1 MLTALSMDL
10 VAPTVWIFLLAV
22 ALFVA
27 AVVILVQR
35 SRALDARAR
44 LRSLRESIHQ
54 VASLSSV
61 GHRLDVAQF
70 SDEPELATTINQLF
84 DALAERDGEVGTR
97 EQLFRDFAAT
107 LPEVLL
113 IHDQRI
119 YFANDAAA
127 ELVGVEAQQ
136 LAGRAVTD
144 LVKPAYRAIFRKSTQ
159 SLLDS
164 QTLIERREFQLIDGS
179 DQGLWVEASSRVVMY
194 EGNSVVLTVA
204 RDITHKRSLEASL
217 GRDRQFAQ
225 FTLESIAEGVIT
237 TDTNGLI
244 DYMNRS
250 AEALTGFGRDAV
262 NGRSFADVFRLV
274 DEGDRKG
281 LEDPVQ
287 RCLAARQRVNM
298 GRRAVLLG
306 RSPDHEHSVEVTA
319 SPIRRDGSIAGVV
332 VLIHDVTEIRGLTR
346 QMSYQASH
354 DALTGLINRRE
365 FERRLE
371 SGLASARE
379 SGANHM
385 LAYLDLDRFKAVND
399 SCGHQA
405 GDRLL
410 QEIAGILKDKV
421 RDSDFSAR
429 IGGDEFALLLV
440 GCPMDKAR
448 QIAESIVR
456 AIADYRFVWQNRIF
470 TLGVSIGLVEIGQS
484 SGTAEQTLAAA
495 DSACYVA
502 KQRGRGRVEVYTAR
516 EETIARERGEIQWLK
531 RIQQAL
537 DDGSFELQSQTIL
550 AVGSRSG
557 GPAMEMLL
565 RLPAADGDVAAP
577 DEFLV
582 AAERYQL
589 MPEIDRWVV
598 KTTLAAVATH
608 KIRLPEG
615 RGVSINLSGQTL
627 GDESFLEFVV
637 DCLDRSGVAPA
648 KICFEVT
655 ESALIANLSNAQ
667 RFIEVLH
674 GMGAE
679 FALDDF
685 GSGLGA
691 FSKLKNI
698 PVDYLKID
706 GSFTRGLALDVVNQE
721 MVTAM
726 IKLAET
732 MDFRTVAEEVEDQTD
747 FDALRA
753 MGVDFVQGYFVEK
766 PQTL

>member
-1 MLTALSMDL
+1 MDA
-10 VAPTVWIFLLAV
+10 VSPTFLLIVLAV
-22 ALFVA
+22 AL
-27 AVVILVQR
+27 AVCLAVIAWQGWQR
-35 SRALDARAR
+35 AQHRNR
-44 LRSLRESIHQ
+44 LRELTASIQ
-54 VASLSSV
+54 SVASLSSV
-61 GHRLDVAQF
+61 GHRLDIADF
-70 SDEPELATTINQLF
+70 EDSPELAQTINQLF
-84 DALAERDGEVGTR
+84 DALAERDDEVDTR
-97 EQLFRDFAAT
+97 EQLFRDFATAV
-107 LPEVLL
+107 PEVLL

-119 YFANDAAA
+119 YFANEPAAS
-127 ELVGVEAQQ
+127 LVGVDTGQ
-136 LAGRAVTD
+136 LAGRSVTD

-159 SLLDS
+159 SLLDGETVHE
-164 QTLIERREFQLIDGS
+164 QREFQLIDGS
-179 DQGLWVEASSRVVMY
+179 DQGLWVEASSRLINY
-194 EGNSVVLTVA
+194 EGNTVVLTVA
-204 RDITHKRSLEASL
+204 RDISHKRSLEASL
-217 GRDRQFAQ
+217 GRGKQFAQ
-225 FTLESIAEGVIT
+225 FTLESIAEGVVT
-237 TDTNGLI
+237 TDTAGRI
-244 DYMNRS
+244 DYMNRA
-250 AEALTGFGRDAV
+250 AESLTGFSRDAIA
-262 NGRSFADVFRLV
+262 GKAFSDAIRLV
-274 DEGDRKG
+274 DETDRKS

-306 RSPDHEHSVEVTA
+306 RSADHEHSVEVTA
-319 SPIRRDGSIAGVV
+319 SPIRGDGGIAGAV
-332 VLIHDVTEIRGLTR
+332 VLIHDVSEIRGLTR

-365 FERRLE
+365 FERRLDDC
-371 SGLASARE
+371 LASARDADT
-379 SGANHM
+379 SHM

-405 GDRLL
+405 GDQLL

-448 QIAESIVR
+448 QISESVVQ
-456 AIADYRFVWQNRIF
+456 AIADYRFVWKNRIF
-470 TLGVSIGLVEIGQS
+470 TLGVSVGLVEIGQS
-484 SGTAEQTLAAA
+484 SGTADQTMAAA

-502 KQRGRGRVEVYTAR
+502 KQRGRGRVEVYSAR

-531 RIQQAL
+531 QIQTAL
-537 DDGSFELQSQTIL
+537 DSNSFVLQTQSIL
-550 AVGSRSG
+550 AVGSASG
-557 GPAMEMLL
+557 GPAMEILL
-565 RLPAADGDVAAP
+565 RLPADDGEISEPA
-577 DEFLV
+577 EFLV

-598 KTTLAAVATH
+598 KTTLAAIAAH

-615 RGVSINLSGQTL
+615 RSVSINLSGQTL

-637 DCLDRSGVAPA
+637 DCLDRCGVAPGVV
-648 KICFEVT
+648 CFEVT
-655 ESALIANLSNAQ
+655 ESALIANLASAQ

-691 FSKLKNI
+691 FSKLKHI

-732 MDFRTVAEEVEDQTD
+732 MEFRTVAEEVEDQTD

-753 MGVDFVQGYFVEK
+753 MGVDFVQGYFVER
-766 PQTL
+766 PHRV